1 MYEMGT
7 EPDRCFFLDQLF
19 MFLDD
24 KNMPLTSTPSI
35 SKQPLDLYKLY
46 QNVRDRGGMLEVNIK
61 KALQRR

>member
-7 EPDRCFFLDQLF
+7 EPDRRFFLDQLF

-24 KNMPLTSTPSI
+24 KNMPLMSMPSI
-35 SKQPLDLYKLY
+35 SKQPLDLYELY

>member
-1 MYEMGT
+1 
-7 EPDRCFFLDQLF
+7 

-24 KNMPLTSTPSI
+24 KNTPLTSTPSI